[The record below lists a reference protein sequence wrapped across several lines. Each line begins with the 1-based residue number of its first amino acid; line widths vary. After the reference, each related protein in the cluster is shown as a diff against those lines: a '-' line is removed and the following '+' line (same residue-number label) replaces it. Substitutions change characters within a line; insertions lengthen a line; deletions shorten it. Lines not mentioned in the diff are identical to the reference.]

1 MGLELASRS
10 NGWEEEVVCKKEG
23 VQGNEILS
31 LVSALRSFWESRG
44 MPYAYVSKER
54 ESIDGIHTTNKS
66 QAKGKEKSK
75 QPPHFFT

>member
-31 LVSALRSFWESRG
+31 LVSGAL
-44 MPYAYVSKER
+44 
-54 ESIDGIHTTNKS
+54 
-66 QAKGKEKSK
+66 
-75 QPPHFFT
+75 

>member
-31 LVSALRSFWESRG
+31 LVSALRLGVKRNALCICVEG
-44 MPYAYVSKER
+44 K
-54 ESIDGIHTTNKS
+54 GINRWDS
-66 QAKGKEKSK
+66 YY
-75 QPPHFFT
+75 